1 MTPSEMI
8 DRLGGPTAVAK
19 MLNVKPPSVH
29 AWRSGGIPD
38 DKLIRLAPIL
48 ERITGGEVSRRTLR
62 PYDWQSIWPELAVE
76 AAQRR
81 ATDPVPASGHAGRQ
95 PPSPTN
101 ILDTVPTHS
110 VVLPTIPP
118 SLDQKEKP

>member
-1 MTPSEMI
+1 MI

-62 PYDWQSIWPELAVE
+62 PYDWQSIWPELAIE
-76 AAQRR
+76 ATHRR
-81 ATDPVPASGHAGRQ
+81 ATDPLPAPGHAGRQ

-101 ILDTVPTHS
+101 ILDTVPAHS
-110 VVLPTIPP
+110 VVLPAIPP
-118 SLDQKEKP
+118 SLDPKEKQ